1 MATIQPG
8 YDVVSLFDTSSQTQ
22 ALTREHPNR
31 RGLVMSLVSAVLVV
45 SVLGVTLS
53 LLQRLF
59 TTAPA
64 PTITETTDVSMT
76 EPVAFQPSQAVSS
89 HITAGTGYVG
99 R

>member
-22 ALTREHPNR
+22 SLTREHSN
-31 RGLVMSLVSAVLVV
+31 RGLAMSLVSAVLVV
-45 SVLGVTLS
+45 SLLGVTLS